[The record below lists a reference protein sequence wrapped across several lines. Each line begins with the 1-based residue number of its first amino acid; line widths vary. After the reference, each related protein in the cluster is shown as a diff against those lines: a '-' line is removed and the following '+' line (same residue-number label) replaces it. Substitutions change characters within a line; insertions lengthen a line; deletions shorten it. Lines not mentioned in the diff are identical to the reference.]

1 MEELITV
8 KLTHKEWNE
17 LHTFILMTNTWRSS
31 EIEAYEKL
39 AKEKDENG
47 NPKFVHA
54 ESNAQ
59 FFREMNERLKKIQKE
74 INLQAWGI
82 EV

>member
-17 LHTFILMTNTWRSS
+17 LDTFILMTTNWRSS
-31 EIEAYEKL
+31 QIEAYEKL
-39 AKEKDENG
+39 AKVKDENG
-47 NPKFVHA
+47 NPKFVYA

-59 FFREMNERLKKIQKE
+59 FYREMDERLKKIQKE

-82 EV
+82 KV